1 METRNTN
8 RRKFL
13 KTGIAAT
20 AALGVGVQAPA
31 VIAAPRSVSGAQ
43 KQAQES
49 AIKLG
54 VGSYSLRKFNR
65 KEAIE
70 MSLALHAKYINIK
83 SFHLRHEDSPAKLKA
98 GRKEIESA
106 GLTIVGGGTITM
118 HEDTDEAVRANFD
131 YARLCGMPLMVI
143 APKPE
148 ILPRIEK
155 FAKEYDIMVA
165 VHNHGPEDKYFPAP
179 SDVIALVK
187 DMDPRVGCCVDVGH
201 TARTGVD
208 VVEAIAEA
216 GDRVLDMHMKDLSDM
231 MDRDSQVAV
240 GEGKMPVAAI
250 FKQLAAMDYQGFVN
264 LEYEIFADDPL
275 PGMKQ
280 SFAYMR
286 GVRDGL
292 GL

>member
-1 METRNTN
+1 MNTSQTN
-8 RRKFL
+8 RRQFL
-13 KTGIAAT
+13 KAGLAAT
-20 AALGVGVQAPA
+20 AAAGAGIRPA
-31 VIAAPRSVSGAQ
+31 TFASLTPATS
-43 KQAQES
+43 S

-54 VGSYSLRKFNR
+54 VASYSLRKFNR
-65 KEAIE
+65 KETIE
-70 MSLALHAKYINIK
+70 MSLAVGAEYINIK
-83 SFHLRHEDSPAKLKA
+83 SFHLRHEDSPAALKA

-131 YARLCGMPLMVI
+131 YARLCGMPLMVV

-148 ILPRIEK
+148 VLPRIEK
-155 FAKEYDIMVA
+155 FVKEYDIMVA

-179 SDVIALVK
+179 SDVLAIVK

-216 GDRVLDMHMKDLSDM
+216 GDRVLDMHMKDLADM
-231 MDRDSQVAV
+231 MKRDSQVAV

-250 FKQLAAMDYQGFVN
+250 FKQLHKMNYQGYVN
-264 LEYEIFADDPL
+264 LEYEIYADDPL

-286 GVRDGL
+286 GVLDGL
-292 GL
+292 GI